1 MRFHNDM
8 GWNTRVKAA
17 NIGKMKMTQVFGCK
31 GKALLTTTKVSA
43 SIHKL
48 QLASTS
54 IKQEMGNCFTWRVF
68 AHCGQVEQNYNLKP
82 CQGK

>member
-54 IKQEMGNCFTWRVF
+54 IKQEMFHMGRFCSLWSSGTKL
-68 AHCGQVEQNYNLKP
+68 QP
-82 CQGK
+82 